1 MDNLHFIPNNIL
13 KFFLQSKQNIEMT
26 INSDGVLWNKPT
38 PSLSIRFVQG
48 KNRRMGILYRAVI
61 HGKVIHEQRRLD
73 DPPDGNSKHVSL
85 HKLMNQTTHS
95 YSEAWVKI
103 EVHCYNFLLNASK
116 NSYGNYDKII

>member
-61 HGKVIHEQRRLD
+61 HEQRRLG

-116 NSYGNYDKII
+116 NSYGN